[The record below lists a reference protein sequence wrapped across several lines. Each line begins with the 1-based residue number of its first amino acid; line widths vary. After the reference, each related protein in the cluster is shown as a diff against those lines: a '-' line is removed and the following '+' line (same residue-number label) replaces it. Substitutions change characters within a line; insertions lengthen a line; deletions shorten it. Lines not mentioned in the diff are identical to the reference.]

1 MGSQKSIL
9 ISLSKKHFTFYNNFH
24 NNRARRTRAERNKSD
39 ELKKKNDDAFACFQT
54 SCFTRVQHM
63 RKIRYSLVFFLFV
76 GCCRCYCRSIQHT
89 KSTRSV
95 ALLRYLCTNLAP
107 GPSPGR
113 SYYFDLLYIF
123 CVLACLLYMSV
134 VRKRPI

>member
-63 RKIRYSLVFFLFV
+63 RKIRYSLVFFCSLGAAVVIVAAFNTPNPLV
-76 GCCRCYCRSIQHT
+76 RSH
-89 KSTRSV
+89 
-95 ALLRYLCTNLAP
+95 
-107 GPSPGR
+107 
-113 SYYFDLLYIF
+113 F
-123 CVLACLLYMSV
+123 CVICVQIWLR
-134 VRKRPI
+134 VRVRVDHIISIFYIYIVFLHVYCI